1 MQPHFAKRLVSLQ
14 GFTITEAVVALTII
28 GIGIGSMIT
37 SMGQLNQEASI
48 SRNATG
54 ADAALQNQID
64 LLLSDGPFNPQK
76 TGSDG
81 QPQIPPEL
89 TVGTHTTNNVPIYRE
104 PTSGVIV
111 SGTMTTTVTDISQNA
126 FGQALYMYQAT
137 VTVSYVYR
145 GRTYTASRTTIR
157 TSDI

>member
-1 MQPHFAKRLVSLQ
+1 MAAFFGKRSFSSDA
-14 GFTITEAVVALTII
+14 FTITEAVVALSII

-37 SMGQLNQEASI
+37 SMGQLNQEASV

-89 TVGTHTTNNVPIYRE
+89 VVGVHTTNNVPIYRE
-104 PTSGVIV
+104 PNTGIIV
-111 SGTMTTTVTDISQNA
+111 SGTMTTTVTDISQPYL
-126 FGQALYMYQAT
+126 GLTMYMYQAT
-137 VTVSYVYR
+137 VSVSYNYR
-145 GRTYTASRTTIR
+145 GRTYTSSRTTIR
-157 TSDI
+157 SSDI